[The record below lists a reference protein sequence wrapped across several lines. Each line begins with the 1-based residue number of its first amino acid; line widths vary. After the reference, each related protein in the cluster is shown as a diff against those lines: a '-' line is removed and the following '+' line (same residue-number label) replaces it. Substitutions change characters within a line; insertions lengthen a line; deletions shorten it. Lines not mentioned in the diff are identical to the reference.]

1 MYGQDIEARSTDRKG
16 FTGKPIGS
24 VEYMTVLHSFLN
36 TCNWFLK
43 AMSIVESRLVFT
55 LYI

>member
-1 MYGQDIEARSTDRKG
+1 MYGQDIEARSADRKG
-16 FTGKPIGS
+16 FTSKPIGS